1 MATSLARTTK
11 TALQVRTPSL
21 PAWAV
26 SRLESLTDNWQPPA
40 GDPTGL
46 SRKVPTLPGNLI
58 LLEYQRDQLHMAMSE
73 FSILLDDYATLPI
86 DNPDAAAEMLII
98 LTRMLLAKPARRG
111 SEQAGEAVGEAY
123 MVALDDL
130 PPWSVAAAV
139 RRWHRGEC
147 GRERDYRWSPDSAT
161 LRDLAK
167 QEVAK
172 VEGQIIAIR
181 RLLAAEPRAAELS
194 KEHRTKMLDRLSKL
208 MHGLFDPKQA
218 PAAD

>member
-1 MATSLARTTK
+1 MATAIARTTK
-11 TALQVRTPSL
+11 TALQLRTPSL

-40 GDPTGL
+40 ADPSAP
-46 SRKVPTLPGNLI
+46 SRKTPTLPRNLS
-58 LLEYQRDQLHMAMSE
+58 LSDQHRIVLREICVSLD
-73 FSILLDDYATLPI
+73 SIDLSTPL
-86 DNPDAAAEMLII
+86 DAATVEANMLVII
-98 LTRMLLAKPARRG
+98 TKMLLAKPARRG

-130 PPWSVAAAV
+130 PPWAVAAAV

-161 LRDLAK
+161 LRDLAS

-172 VEGQIIAIR
+172 VKGQIIAIR
-181 RLLAAEPRAAELS
+181 RLLAAEPRVEYS
-194 KEHRTKMLDRLSKL
+194 KEHRAGMLDRLSKL
-208 MHGLFDPKQA
+208 MHGLFDQKPA
-218 PAAD
+218 TAAD